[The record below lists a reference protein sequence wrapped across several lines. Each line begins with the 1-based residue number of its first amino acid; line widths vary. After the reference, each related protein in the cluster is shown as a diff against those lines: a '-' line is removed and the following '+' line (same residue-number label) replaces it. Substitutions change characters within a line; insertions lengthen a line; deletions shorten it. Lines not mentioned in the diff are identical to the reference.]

1 MQNPIN
7 LRRGFGLPE
16 MLAYVAIRAAIR
28 PLLRADAFVA
38 VIVIPMDD
46 VTPYVRAADF
56 MINKHGR
63 FRTPNGVADFNPKRS
78 KQSITAMLDA
88 LEEKK
93 VILIFP
99 DEDSITVTARLAAD
113 MIVSLEPP
121 NIQHMRSVFR
131 SHYQTRLTDEQ
142 AEVFL
147 SLDEEQQRA
156 IVRPN
161 RSAGRMLAQLVM
173 FPERPREAP
182 APPPL
187 RPATDDLEVR
197 LESMSGY
204 GAAREWGLQ
213 LARDL
218 KDWKDG
224 VIPWSDVDR
233 GLLLSGPPGV
243 GKTVFA
249 EALANTC
256 GVKLI
261 NGSAA
266 RWQARGYL
274 NDMLKAM
281 FKAFEDARKAAPSI
295 LFIDE
300 VDSFTDREA
309 EHGHNASYVRQVIN
323 AFLECLDGTVDR
335 EGVVVVGACNN
346 PNIIDPAIRRPGR
359 LDNHVHLPLP
369 DAEARKGILL
379 MHLRGELA
387 DADLT
392 AFAAGSAGMT
402 GADIARMVR
411 LARRVARRHRRTVT
425 VEDIMASLPGK
436 ITVSA
441 TVRRRVAIH
450 ELGHAVVAIATGT
463 RKLWGVSV
471 ERESPI
477 DLEHVELG
485 GAAFGDEWMA
495 RTKDDYLGMIA
506 ILLGGM
512 AAEQVFLGG
521 HSDGIS
527 SDLDTAMRLG
537 IIMDRHLAMNGRL
550 SSWRVGVDERRI
562 DAARQTDIS
571 LMNRVETILK
581 EQLAR
586 ATEIIDAR
594 RPQMEKLWLDLIEH
608 GQLTGQEI
616 EDRLWVE
623 APLEKM
629 LPTPPRFRK
638 RIRNR

>member
-1 MQNPIN
+1 MKNPIN
-7 LRRGFGLPE
+7 LRRGFGFPE
-16 MLAYVAIRAAIR
+16 VLAYVAIRAAIR

-38 VIVIPMDD
+38 VIVIP
-46 VTPYVRAADF
+46 PEIGISSYLRAADV
-56 MINKHGR
+56 MINKAGF
-63 FRTPNGVADFNPKRS
+63 FRTPNGIADFDPKRTKPS
-78 KQSITAMLDA
+78 LTAMLDA

-93 VILIFP
+93 VVLFFP
-99 DEDSITVTARLAAD
+99 DEASITMAARLAAD
-113 MIVSLEPP
+113 MIVNLGPP
-121 NIQHMRSVFR
+121 TIRQVKGVFR
-131 SHYQTRLTDEQ
+131 ALYKSRLSDQQ
-142 AEVFL
+142 AEIFL
-147 SLDEEQQRA
+147 ELDEEQQRA
-156 IVRPN
+156 VVRPG
-161 RSAGRMLAQLVM
+161 RSVGRMLSQLVM
-173 FPERPREAP
+173 RPERPAEAP
-182 APPPL
+182 TPPP
-187 RPATDDLEVR
+187 RPANDDLELR

-204 GAAREWGLQ
+204 GEARDWGLQ

-243 GKTVFA
+243 GKTAFA

-281 FKAFEDARKAAPSI
+281 FKAFEEARKAAPSI

-300 VDSFTDREA
+300 VDSFTDRER
-309 EHGHNASYVRQVIN
+309 EHGHNSSYVRQVIN

-346 PNIIDPAIRRPGR
+346 ADVLDPAIRRPGR
-359 LDNHVHLPLP
+359 LDHHIHLPLP
-369 DAEARKGILL
+369 DADARKGILL

-387 DADLT
+387 DTDLT
-392 AFAAGSAGMT
+392 SFAAGSAGMT
-402 GADIARMVR
+402 GADIARIVR

-425 VEDIMASLPGK
+425 VEDVIGSLPGR

-441 TVRRRVAIH
+441 SIRRRVAIH
-450 ELGHAVVAIATGT
+450 ELGHAVVAITTGS
-463 RKLWGVSV
+463 RKLWGVTI

-477 DLEHVELG
+477 DLDHVTLG
-485 GAAFGDEWMA
+485 GAAFDDEWMA
-495 RTKDDYLGMIA
+495 RTKGDYLGMIA

-512 AAEQVFLGG
+512 AAEQVFLGD
-521 HSDGIS
+521 HADGVS
-527 SDLDTAMRLG
+527 SDLDSATRIG

-550 SSWRVGVDERRI
+550 SSWRVGVDDRRI
-562 DAARQTDIS
+562 DAARRTDSS
-571 LMNRVETILK
+571 LMNRVETILE
-581 EQLAR
+581 EQLVR
-586 ATEIIDAR
+586 ATQMIAAR
-594 RPQMEKLWLDLIEH
+594 RPQIEKLWLDLIER

-623 APLEKM
+623 DHPDRT

-638 RIRNR
+638 RIKNR